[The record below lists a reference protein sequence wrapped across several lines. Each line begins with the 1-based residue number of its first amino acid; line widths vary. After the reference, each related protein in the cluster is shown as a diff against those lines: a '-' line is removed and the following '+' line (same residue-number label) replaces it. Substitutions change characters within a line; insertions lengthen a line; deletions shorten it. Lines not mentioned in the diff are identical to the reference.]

1 MTTNTVQASA
11 SLLDK
16 LNPVPQETQDKFT
29 NIVNWLDSIV
39 TWFKNIKEN
48 ITQLSIDLMT
58 WSFDAIQSVVLHTPL
73 FLFDSTWFKDNI
85 VTFTGLSIAMSIMLV
100 IYEGFQKI
108 LRLPNA
114 KHTDMPRILKR
125 IPLVLIGSALTPVAF
140 YYGFKGVNAL
150 TNLIIDIGKSQI
162 NKGLSGFQ
170 LSATSWLETLLFV
183 GFDIALI
190 AMMIPVFLQN
200 FRRWFDIL
208 ALALMTPVV
217 LSCWVFKAHERH
229 FHSWW
234 THLKSCSMT
243 QLAYAVF
250 LLIIGTLMF
259 GTKAPDNPVDL
270 LVKVGIIIGGLWRM
284 NTPPAILS
292 SYINRGANVQDMWS
306 GAGKAFNNKSMFGK
320 GIMLIKGFKGRNS
333 TGGATA

>member
-1 MTTNTVQASA
+1 MTTNTVNASA

-16 LNPVPQETQDKFT
+16 LNPIPQETQDKFT
-29 NIVNWLDSIV
+29 NIVNWLDSV
-39 TWFKNIKEN
+39 VAWFKNIKEN
-48 ITQLSIDLMT
+48 IAQLSIDLMT

-85 VTFTGLSIAMSIMLV
+85 VTFTRLSIAMSIILV

-125 IPLVLIGSALTPVAF
+125 IPLVLLGSAIAPAAF

-170 LSATSWLETLLFV
+170 MNATSWIDTLLFI
-183 GFDIALI
+183 GFDVALM

-217 LSCWVFKAHERH
+217 LSCWVFKAHEHH
-229 FHSWW
+229 FQSWW

-250 LLIIGTLMF
+250 LLIISTLMF
-259 GTKAPDNPVDL
+259 GTASPDNPLDL
-270 LVKVGIIIGGLWRM
+270 LIKVGIVIGGLWRM

-292 SYINRGANVQDMWS
+292 RYINKGANVQDMWS
-306 GAGKAFNNKSMFGK
+306 GAGKSFAKQSAFGK
-320 GIMLIKGFKGRNS
+320 GVSLIKGFRGKKL
-333 TGGATA
+333 GGATT